1 VVGEAAKPDELGGA
15 VLAGASLVLLM
26 VARLQLGAAFSQ
38 LGAAFSV
45 KAKAKTLVTMRRAP
59 VRHDR

>member
-1 VVGEAAKPDELGGA
+1 VGGA

-26 VARLQLGAAFSQ
+26 VARLQLSAAFSQ